1 MGAARDHDLQ
11 VLAAL
16 AGQPDREV
24 RLLIAD
30 CATTR
35 LGIRVALGSGVPVC
49 AEVGD
54 AEQAIRAAKR
64 EQPDVAL
71 IGTALE
77 GDWRAA
83 VRGVCRAAER
93 CAVVVL
99 SQSNDVDE
107 MLDAVRAG
115 AVGYVPGS
123 LEAERLQRVFQA
135 LTEEEA
141 IVPRS
146 MVKELLSE
154 LRDGHLSGG
163 PLTAREAQILGMIR
177 RGHSTAQIAD
187 YLQIAPVT
195 VRRHVSELVRKLGVE
210 NRSGLIAA
218 TSEGRTDPGDQHAR
232 WRTA

>member
-1 MGAARDHDLQ
+1 MSAARDHELQ
-11 VLAAL
+11 VLPAPAERL
-16 AGQPDREV
+16 GGEV

-35 LGIRVALGSGVPVC
+35 IGIRLALGSGVPVC
-49 AEVGD
+49 AEVGS
-54 AEQAIRAAKR
+54 AEHAIRVAKH

-83 VRGVCRAAER
+83 VRGVCRAAPR

-99 SQSNDVDE
+99 SQSNEVDE
-107 MLDAVRAG
+107 MLAAVRAG

-135 LTEEEA
+135 LAEEEA
-141 IVPRS
+141 VVPRS

-154 LRDGHLSGG
+154 LRDGHLSGS
-163 PLTAREAQILGMIR
+163 PLTAREAQILGMVR
-177 RGHSTAQIAD
+177 RGHSTARIAD
-187 YLQIAPVT
+187 CLQIAPVT

-210 NRSGLIAA
+210 NRSELVAA
-218 TSEGRTDPGDQHAR
+218 TSEGRTDAGDQPAR

>member
-1 MGAARDHDLQ
+1 MGATRDHDLQ
-11 VLAAL
+11 VLPAPK
-16 AGQPDREV
+16 GRPGGEV

-30 CATTR
+30 CAPTR
-35 LGIRVALGSGVPVC
+35 HGIRLALGSGVPVC
-49 AEVGD
+49 AEVGG
-54 AEQAIRAAKR
+54 AEQAIRAAKH

-83 VRGVCRAAER
+83 VRGVCRAAPR

-99 SQSNDVDE
+99 SQSDDVDE

-135 LTEEEA
+135 LAEEEA
-141 IVPRS
+141 VVPRS

-154 LRDGHLSGG
+154 LRDGLSGG

-177 RGHSTAQIAD
+177 RGHSTARIAD
-187 YLQIAPVT
+187 CLQIAPVT

-210 NRSGLIAA
+210 NRSGLVAA
-218 TSEGRTDPGDQHAR
+218 TSEGRTGVGDQPAR